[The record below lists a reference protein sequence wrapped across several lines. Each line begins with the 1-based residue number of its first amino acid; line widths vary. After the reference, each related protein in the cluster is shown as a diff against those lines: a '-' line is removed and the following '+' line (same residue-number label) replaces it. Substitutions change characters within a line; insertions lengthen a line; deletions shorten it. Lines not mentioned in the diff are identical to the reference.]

1 MSRSLAETTALVAQ
15 VSDIYAARFTIAR
28 DADWY
33 ALKLQEEAGEVIA
46 AYLKLTGRGRV
57 GTSSEA
63 ELRLALE
70 DEIADLMAM
79 LLLFARDNGVDVEA
93 AIDRKWLT
101 YLPKD
106 P

>member
-1 MSRSLAETTALVAQ
+1 MSRSLAELTELVAL
-15 VSDIYAARFTIAR
+15 VSDIYAARCDIAR
-28 DADWY
+28 DDDWY

-46 AYLKLTGRGRV
+46 AFLKLTGRGRV
-57 GTSSEA
+57 GESTPEQ
-63 ELRLALE
+63 RRVALE
-70 DEIADLMAM
+70 DEIADLMAQ
-79 LLLFARDNGVDVEA
+79 LLLFARHKGVDVEA